1 MYRTSQAARI
11 LSAALAAVLGL
22 GLVATAGGA
31 LSERRSSPRAE
42 SLRVMHLEPVIV
54 RLHKQPQVAAAACD
68 QAPKAAL

>member
-1 MYRTSQAARI
+1 MYRTSQSVRI

-31 LSERRSSPRAE
+31 LREHRAFPKAE
-42 SLRVMHLEPVIV
+42 SMKVVHLKPVVV
-54 RLHKQPQVAAAACD
+54 RLHPQPQVAAACE

>member
-1 MYRTSQAARI
+1 MYRTSQSVRF

-31 LSERRSSPRAE
+31 LREQRSFPKA
-42 SLRVMHLEPVIV
+42 SLQVVHLEPVTV
-54 RLHKQPQVAAAACD
+54 RLHKQPQVAAACE

>member
-1 MYRTSQAARI
+1 MYRTSQSIRL

-31 LSERRSSPRAE
+31 LREHRVFPKAE
-42 SLRVMHLEPVIV
+42 SLKVVYLEPVTV
-54 RLHKQPQVAAAACD
+54 RLHKQPQIAAACE